1 MACLSTLAARA
12 AWCRRKPETEPVSRA
27 VTPFVLE
34 VCGLGLSGLR
44 AEPRTGSALAT
55 ILALPGGGYGSGYW
69 HHPLALDASLL
80 TLGATLG
87 YRVVAIDRPGYLASA
102 RAGYDGMLLADQAEL
117 LATAL
122 NSLAAAPGCDRVTF
136 LVGHSMGG
144 ILALM
149 IAALGRTP
157 SLLGVDVS
165 GVPYRFSN
173 DLAGAVAHEL
183 GEGSGSTKASAARL
197 FYGPSGT
204 FRDGLLRGRDVAA
217 HPLPLVELR
226 DAFDWPERFPRV
238 AGAITAPV
246 QFSLGEHDL
255 TTPADPDTL
264 RDVAKLFTA
273 SPRVDTHHQR
283 GAGHN
288 VSLHHVGRAYH
299 LRALAFFDE
308 ILASR
313 PES

>member
-1 MACLSTLAARA
+1 MT
-12 AWCRRKPETEPVSRA
+12 RA

-34 VCGLGLSGLR
+34 VGGLGLSGLR
-44 AEPRTGSALAT
+44 AEPRAAPALAT

-69 HHPLALDASLL
+69 HHPLNLEASLL
-80 TLGATLG
+80 TLGAGLG

-117 LATAL
+117 LATVL
-122 NSLAAAPGCDRVTF
+122 DTLATQPGCGRGTF

-149 IAALGRTP
+149 TAALGLNT

-183 GEGSGSTKASAARL
+183 GEGSGSAKASAASL

-204 FRDGLLRGRDVAA
+204 FNDGLLRGRDVAA

-226 DAFDWPERFPRV
+226 DAFDWPDRFATV

-246 QFSLGEHDL
+246 QFSLGEHDH

-264 RDVAKLFTA
+264 REVAKLFTV
-273 SPRVDTHHQR
+273 SPRVLTHHQR
-283 GAGHN
+283 AAGHN

-313 PES
+313 PAP